1 MVGSILPVRVTA
13 LELCRGGRRILG
25 PISLELGGQ
34 GITVLMGPNGSGKTS
49 LLRAIHG
56 LERASA
62 GQVIWQAA
70 AGHLR
75 ARQAFVFQTPILM
88 RRSVAEN
95 IAYPLIL
102 DGMSRTQAR
111 AQAQVL
117 AAEVGLS
124 AAFDRPAQVLSGGE
138 KQKLAL
144 ARALIRT
151 PEVLFLD
158 EPCANLDG
166 RATREIEL
174 ILQRA
179 RTNGTRI
186 LMSTHDIGQAR
197 RLADDVLF
205 LYDGR
210 LVESA
215 PRDAFFAAPQ
225 TPEAQAHIKGEL
237 LP

>member
-1 MVGSILPVRVTA
+1 
-13 LELCRGGRRILG
+13 
-25 PISLELGGQ
+25 
-34 GITVLMGPNGSGKTS
+34 
-49 LLRAIHG
+49 
-56 LERASA
+56 
-62 GQVIWQAA
+62 
-70 AGHLR
+70 
-75 ARQAFVFQTPILM
+75 
-88 RRSVAEN
+88 
-95 IAYPLIL
+95 
-102 DGMSRTQAR
+102 MSRTQAR

-138 KQKLAL
+138 KQKQAL

-179 RTNGTRI
+179 RANGTRI

-210 LVESA
+210 LIESA